1 METVFGT
8 AFEYKLIY
16 VFAINDEAHKGLL
29 KIGDTTIQSDASI
42 DALFPNCK
50 ALNQAALSRI
60 KQYTNTAGVSTQ
72 LLHTELAVR
81 LVKGKDGQQ
90 VLKAFRDHDVHR
102 VLENR
107 SEERV

>member
-1 METVFGT
+1 MELFGT

-60 KQYTNTAGVSTQ
+60 KQYTNTAGISAQ

-81 LVKGKDGQQ
+81 LVRGKDGQPNCYI
-90 VLKAFRDHDVHR
+90 L
-102 VLENR
+102 
-107 SEERV
+107 S

>member
-60 KQYTNTAGVSTQ
+60 TRTQ
-72 LLHTELAVR
+72 RVFLPSCYIPSWLSVLLEAR
-81 LVKGKDGQQ
+81 MDS
-90 VLKAFRDHDVHR
+90 RC
-102 VLENR
+102 
-107 SEERV
+107 

>member
-16 VFAINDEAHKGLL
+16 VFAIHDEAHKGLL

-50 ALNQAALSRI
+50 TLNQAALSRI
-60 KQYTNTAGVSTQ
+60 KQYTNTAVFLPSCYIPSWLSV
-72 LLHTELAVR
+72 LLEAR
-81 LVKGKDGQQ
+81 MDS
-90 VLKAFRDHDVHR
+90 RC
-102 VLENR
+102 
-107 SEERV
+107 